1 MPAEV
6 LAYVESC
13 ETDKPFRVG
22 AEQKALAAYVRRV
35 FENENIYVDEAQAAK
50 YLGLVKYFPYD
61 DLLPWEKFLLI
72 LWNCTYRAD
81 GTPRWKTVFCFVGR
95 GAGKDDAE
103 YRDHGRGCPPAGPER
118 GRGSLKKN
126 MWEFKQSADPT
137 VAELYIYGDVE
148 SDSTNFWTG
157 EVQRSETSANAFR
170 AALEKIPELAQINIY
185 INSYGGSV
193 FEGTAIYNQLRR
205 HPAHKTVYV
214 DGFACSI
221 ASVIAMAGDE
231 VVMPRN
237 TLMMIHNMWM
247 GAVGNAAELRKA
259 ADDLDTINAAGR
271 GAYLAKAGEK
281 LTEEKLTELMEA
293 ETWLTAEQCIAL
305 GLADRYAD
313 ADADMSGAAELLK
326 KANLDAEQRLT
337 MQKSL
342 AAQLRSLMRPAADP
356 VPPPK
361 EPKPAGIMQM
371 LAGIQ

>member
-1 MPAEV
+1 
-6 LAYVESC
+6 
-13 ETDKPFRVG
+13 
-22 AEQKALAAYVRRV
+22 
-35 FENENIYVDEAQAAK
+35 
-50 YLGLVKYFPYD
+50 
-61 DLLPWEKFLLI
+61 
-72 LWNCTYRAD
+72 
-81 GTPRWKTVFCFVGR
+81 
-95 GAGKDDAE
+95 
-103 YRDHGRGCPPAGPER
+103 
-118 GRGSLKKN
+118 
-126 MWEFKQSADPT
+126 MWEFKQSADPA

-148 SDSTNFWTG
+148 SDSTNCWTG
-157 EVQRSETSANAFR
+157 E
-170 AALEKIPELAQINIY
+170 ALEKSPELAQINIY

-231 VVMPRN
+231 VVMPKN

-371 LAGIQ
+371 LAGTQ